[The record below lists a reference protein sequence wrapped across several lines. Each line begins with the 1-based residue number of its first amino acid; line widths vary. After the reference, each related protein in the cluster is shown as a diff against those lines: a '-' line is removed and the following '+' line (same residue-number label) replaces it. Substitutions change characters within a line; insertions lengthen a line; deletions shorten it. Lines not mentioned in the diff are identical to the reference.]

1 MASILIF
8 ADLHLGRPDAPGME
22 WVLNVLEVTTADAC
36 ICLGDI
42 IDRKADAAT
51 YVPQAQKVMAR
62 ACELFSDVHFIS
74 GNHDVHHELSL
85 SSPVTVHSADVH
97 SFHCA
102 GATVV
107 TAAVAADPDPR
118 TLTFPTRQSNEPHLG
133 LLHSS
138 VTGEFSKGICLPT
151 TPEQLQACGFDAW
164 ILGHVHTPQVLQ
176 DNPFIGWVGMGEAVL
191 YDVSTS
197 SLTRL

>member
-8 ADLHLGRPDAPGME
+8 ADLHLGRPGAPRME
-22 WVLNVLEVTTADAC
+22 WALNVLETTDADAC

-51 YVPQAQKVMAR
+51 YVPQAQQVMAR
-62 ACELFSDVHFIS
+62 AGELFDDAHFIS
-74 GNHDVHHELSL
+74 GNHDVHHKLSFP
-85 SSPVTVHSADVH
+85 SSVTVHPTEVH

-102 GATVV
+102 GAIIV

-118 TLTFPTRQSNEPHLG
+118 MLTFPARQGDGPHLG

-138 VTGEFSKGICLPT
+138 VTGEFSKSVCLPA
-151 TPEQLQACGFDAW
+151 TPEDLQSCGYDAW
-164 ILGHVHTPQVLQ
+164 ILGHVHKPRVLAKA
-176 DNPFIGWVGMGEAVL
+176 PFIGWVGMGNAVL
-191 YDVSTS
+191 YDVPSA
-197 SLTRL
+197 SLTYL